1 MSLNFLIIKWVHPLG
16 YRNVERN
23 GYSITFKNGYTS
35 GSGSNMTINNNIFIP
50 VYVIGYKF

>member
-16 YRNVERN
+16 YRSVEGN

-35 GSGSNMTINNNIFIP
+35 GSGSNMTINNNI
-50 VYVIGYKF
+50 YVIGYKF